1 VSGSDRIL
9 IAECL
14 AGRSSAFGEL
24 VLRYQDRL
32 YNAVLRIVDNSED
45 AQDVVQDSF
54 VNAYQSLA
62 SFKGESEFYTWLYRI
77 AFNAAVTLKRRR
89 KTTMSIH
96 QAVEGGVSLEPAD
109 CSLDISPDASLE
121 RFEEETKLYQALK
134 RLSVEHRSV
143 LVMNDIDGM
152 KYEQIAE
159 VMGVPI
165 GTVRS
170 RIHRARLELRALLE
184 VCEVPEEQAD
194 SGD

>member
-109 CSLDISPDASLE
+109 RSLDISPDASLE

-184 VCEVPEEQAD
+184 VCEAPEEQAE